1 MLQEA
6 ISRWWDDAELMNLL
20 AWGMATE
27 SDGDRVRKRYPN
39 QMLHVAQRACELT
52 QHEDANNLDTLARV
66 YFIRGDLEQAL
77 ALQEQAVELPSE
89 ATLHESLQETLLEY
103 REALEGSRQTAG
115 AP

>member
-1 MLQEA
+1 
-6 ISRWWDDAELMNLL
+6 
-20 AWGMATE
+20 
-27 SDGDRVRKRYPN
+27 
-39 QMLHVAQRACELT
+39 
-52 QHEDANNLDTLARV
+52 HEDANNLDTLARV